1 MTKERIQKALAR
13 QGLGSRRQIE
23 GWIKEGL
30 IKLNGADVELGQR
43 VENGDTVMHNGR
55 KIIIR
60 DALQSLPR
68 VLMYHK
74 PDGEICSRSDPQG
87 RPTIFDKSPG
97 LKHSRW
103 IAVGRLDINTS
114 GLILLTDNGDLANK
128 LMHPSSQLQRE
139 YAVRV
144 QGKASAEQLRQLT
157 HGINLEDG
165 EARFEDIMY
174 SSENNES
181 AGPRGVNH
189 WYHVV
194 LIEGRNREVRRMWE
208 AVNLRVSRLMRVRY
222 GSVMMKKS
230 LRPGQYRELDGQEVR
245 ELAELAGIEYARE
258 LRSGTPVR
266 KSFRMTKHKPA
277 ASRGHSGGRSGAAS
291 GQGRA
296 GGHSDSHSGRH
307 SDSRNNSRKNIS
319 GSTPTG
325 SGRRKTGHEKRR

>member
-1 MTKERIQKALAR
+1 MSKERIQKALAR

-23 GWIKEGL
+23 GWIKDGL
-30 IKLNGADVELGQR
+30 IRLNGADVELGQL
-43 VENGDTVMHNGR
+43 VENGDTVMYNGR

-74 PDGEICSRSDPQG
+74 PDGEVCSRSDPQG
-87 RPTIFDKSPG
+87 RPTIFDKAPG

-103 IAVGRLDINTS
+103 VAVGRLDINTS

-144 QGKASAEQLRQLT
+144 QGKASAEQLKKLT
-157 HGINLEDG
+157 HGVDLEDG
-165 EARFEDIMY
+165 KARFEDIMH
-174 SSENNES
+174 SGEENES
-181 AGPRGVNH
+181 TGRRGINH

-194 LIEGRNREVRRMWE
+194 LMEGRNREVRRMWE

-230 LRPGQYRELDGQEVR
+230 LRPGQYRELDAKEVR

-258 LRSGTPVR
+258 LRSGTPM
-266 KSFRMTKHKPA
+266 KKDFRMTKHKPA
-277 ASRGHSGGRSGAAS
+277 TSRGRSGAPSGQGRSGGRS
-291 GQGRA
+291 
-296 GGHSDSHSGRH
+296 
-307 SDSRNNSRKNIS
+307 DSRNSSRKNMS
-319 GSTPTG
+319 GSAPAG